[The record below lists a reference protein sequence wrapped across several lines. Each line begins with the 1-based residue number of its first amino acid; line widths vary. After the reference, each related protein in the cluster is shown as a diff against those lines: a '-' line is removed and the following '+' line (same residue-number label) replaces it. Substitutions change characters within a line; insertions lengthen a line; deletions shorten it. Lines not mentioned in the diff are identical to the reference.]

1 MYQLRPYQNRL
12 VMESRKH
19 LANGKVG
26 VLIQS
31 PPGSGKSVVIAEI
44 VRLAT
49 IKGGKVLFLAHR
61 RELLDNIRETLK
73 ENEVDLNNVIVLS
86 AVMAKNRLS
95 SLPKLSLIITDEGHH
110 GKAKTYKT
118 IYEHFKNVPRLGFTA
133 TPWRMNGEGF
143 TDIYE
148 EMVEGPSI
156 QWLIDNH
163 NLAPYRWF
171 SIPLIDRGKV
181 DFKNM
186 SREAESSAVLFE
198 SDATIQGDIVGN
210 YQKYAD
216 GKQAIVYAPTIEVSK
231 LIVKWFNDAGIYAVH
246 ADGKTPIKQRDQIMA
261 DFKAK
266 KITILSNV
274 DLISEGFNVPD
285 VGVIILCRPTQSIV
299 LHLQQSMRGMRYRP
313 DKVSV
318 ILDHVGNGANLGL
331 PADEFE
337 WSIKGRKKKNSI
349 SSEPPKIT
357 CMTCGQQFLVK
368 SLLKIDDKPH
378 CPFCLQEIKT
388 KEKDESFTFDKT
400 VEMIELNAEKAKLAR
415 LLRKKYSTK
424 QSLEYNYEIAKAKV
438 EFEGKGNPLFKMFGS
453 LTAYHKKEYS
463 LHELE
468 EFSLTSKISMD
479 RILKAYDWALKKSYD
494 WALTK
499 AKEHKQMPVW
509 ATQKFY

>member
-1 MYQLRPYQNRL
+1 MFQLRPYQETL
-12 VMESRKH
+12 VTETRNYLSQGNK
-19 LANGKVG
+19 G

-44 VRLAT
+44 TRLAAN
-49 IKGGKVLFLAHR
+49 KNGYVLFLAHR
-61 RELLDNIRETLK
+61 RELLDNIKETL
-73 ENEVDLNNVIVLS
+73 EANEVDLSKVLILS
-86 AVMAKNRLS
+86 ATMAKNQLNTMEK
-95 SLPKLSLIITDEGHH
+95 PTLIITDEGHH
-110 GKAKTYKT
+110 GKAKTYKA
-118 IYEHFKNVPRLGFTA
+118 IYEHFRNVPRLGFTA

-156 QWLIDNH
+156 QWLIDNQ

-171 SIPLIDRGKV
+171 SIPLIDRSKV
-181 DFKNM
+181 DFKNAT
-186 SREAESSAVLFE
+186 REAESSAELFE
-198 SDATIQGDIVGN
+198 SDATIQGDIVKN
-210 YQKYAD
+210 YLKYAD

-313 DKVSV
+313 NKTSI

-331 PADEFE
+331 PTDEFE

-357 CMTCGQQFLVK
+357 CTTCGQQFLLK

-378 CPFCLQEIKT
+378 CPFCMQEIMT
-388 KEKDESFTFDKT
+388 KEKEESVTFDKT
-400 VEMIELNAEKAKLAR
+400 VEMIELNAEKAKIAR
-415 LLRKKYSTK
+415 LSRKKYSTK

-438 EFEGKGNPLFKMFGS
+438 EVEGKGNSLFKMFGS

-468 EFSLTSKISMD
+468 KFSLTCKISMD
-479 RILKAYDWALKKSYD
+479 RILKAYD

>member
-1 MYQLRPYQNRL
+1 MAYQLRPYQSKL
-12 VMESRKH
+12 VNEARKC
-19 LANGKVG
+19 LAYGKTG

-49 IKGGKVLFLAHR
+49 QKGGYVLFLAHR
-61 RELLDNIRETLK
+61 RELLDNIRESLE
-73 ENEVDLNNVIVLS
+73 ENNVDLSKVFILS

-95 SLPKLSLIITDEGHH
+95 TFPTLSLIVTDEGHH
-110 GKAKTYKT
+110 GKAKTYEA
-118 IYEHFKNVPRLGFTA
+118 IYEYFPNIPRLGFTA

-148 EMVEGPSI
+148 EMVQGPDI

-163 NLAPYRWF
+163 CLAPYRWF
-171 SIPLIDRGKV
+171 SIPLIDRSKV

-186 SREAESSAVLFE
+186 NREAESSAELFS

-210 YQKYAD
+210 YKKYAD
-216 GKQAIVYAPTIEVSK
+216 GKQAIVYAPTIAVSK
-231 LIVKWFNDAGIYAVH
+231 LIVQWFNENGIYAVH
-246 ADGKTPIKQRDQIMA
+246 ADGTTPTKQRDQIMA

-313 DKVSV
+313 EKTSI

-337 WSIKGRKKKNSI
+337 WSLSGRKKEKK
-349 SSEPPKIT
+349 EYEAPRMT
-357 CMTCGQQFLVK
+357 CPTCGQQFLLK
-368 SLLKIDDKPH
+368 SLLKIGNIPY
-378 CPFCLQEIKT
+378 CPFCRAEIKT
-388 KEKDESFTFDKT
+388 KEKESEVTFDET
-400 VEMIELNAEKAKLAR
+400 VEMVELNVEKARMTR
-415 LLRKKYSTK
+415 LSRKKFSTR
-424 QSLEYNYEIAKAKV
+424 QPLDTNYQIAQAKV
-438 EFEGKGNPLFKMFGS
+438 EIDGKGNPLFKMFGS
-453 LTAYHKKEYS
+453 LTAYRKKKYS
-463 LHELE
+463 LEELE
-468 EFSLTSKISMD
+468 EFSKKCNLSLEK
-479 RILKAYDWALKKSYD
+479 ILKAYNWAFKKSMEEPKLPT
-494 WALTK
+494 WQ
-499 AKEHKQMPVW
+499 AKV
-509 ATQKFY
+509 FY